1 MTSYVWEPSVLE
13 VPYFAAVG
21 RRFPAWSLGLLG
33 RAGPVSGR
41 GQTTRPSDHPHQ
53 PAEGM
58 GHLVT
63 VICSPA
69 LNIATSPYLFVGQSA
84 SGSASSVPRSDK
96 YG

>member
-1 MTSYVWEPSVLE
+1 MPNPTRPARGG
-13 VPYFAAVG
+13 VPQVPGVVARVA
-21 RRFPAWSLGLLG
+21 RQRS
-33 RAGPVSGR
+33 PVPISGR

-53 PAEGM
+53 PAENL
-58 GHLVT
+58 GHLET